1 MPRNIARLTQQW
13 APLPTET
20 IGLSAGTNRS
30 GTTHSKTCSLIDL
43 GGQVELHETVLAPL
57 EVILHEQRGVRSK
70 TQLYGTTEGSGL
82 GEIHEVTQSEC
93 CCHGLVHRQGHPLFW
108 PFGLPGLQH
117 DIATPCV
124 ALNAESDALLACFHL
139 HRLAELFQVT
149 ADPLKFCRRQPRCD
163 LVVLLRDLHVLAFD
177 LHQLQIEVS
186 DAVVT
191 ATLALEADRV
201 STTLPA
207 ELQGVSRPTHFQ
219 DLCEGINI
227 HPQTRGPVALE
238 VCEGRLAQ
246 QERDQ
251 CDMRT
256 VHGLHLQALLAAVE
270 IHVLAKVFHGVND
283 LFQEDCLLQVRLK
296 SHVCEKPR
304 TRRQAKPGK
313 IPCPQAS

>member
-1 MPRNIARLTQQW
+1 MPRNNDRLTQQW

-20 IGLSAGTNRS
+20 IRLSAGTNRS
-30 GTTHSKTCSLIDL
+30 GTTHSNTCSLIDL

-70 TQLYGTTEGSGL
+70 TQLYGTTERSGL
-82 GEIHEVTQSEC
+82 CEIHKVTQSEC

-117 DIATPCV
+117 DIATPRV

-139 HRLAELFQVT
+139 HRLAELLQVT
-149 ADPLKFCRRQPRCD
+149 ADPLKLCRRQSRCD
-163 LVVLLRDLHVLAFD
+163 LVVLLRDLHVFALN

-191 ATLALEADRV
+191 STLALEADCV

-207 ELQGVSRPTHFQ
+207 ELQGVGRPTHLQ
-219 DLCEGINI
+219 DLREGIHV

-238 VCEGRLAQ
+238 VCESRLTQ

-251 CDMRT
+251 CNMRT
-256 VHGLHLQALLAAVE
+256 VHGLHLQALLAAIE
-270 IHVLAKVFHGVND
+270 IHIFAKIFHSVND
-283 LFQEDCLLQVRLK
+283 LLQEDCLLQMRFK
-296 SHVCEKPR
+296 SHVCKRPR
-304 TRRQAKPGK
+304 TRWQAKLRRV
-313 IPCPQAS
+313 